1 MTLSRFFALEAAEVE
16 GLVAEGRQPAPAIC
30 RTSASS
36 PTTWRPA
43 PRGSTSSP
51 AWTPPALGGA
61 TALSFVFNHTDTAA
75 TDFNPALLN
84 PDQIVDRIRLL
95 EEALPDTRWSAAVD
109 QSVGRGTLLAR
120 LSYYGGWY
128 DRRDTHRYR
137 GKPTVDLELAWPFGD
152 AVALAGG
159 ARNLLS
165 TYPDMNPNAGR
176 LGNRY
181 PPSTPFGFDG
191 GFLLHAP
198 RLPVGEGRLRPR
210 PSGSDSGRASHGT
223 WTTSSVR
230 AGHGAAT
237 TSSARRASHGSRTT
251 SSVRRASHGVWTTS
265 SVRRAS
271 HGASTT
277 FLLVLVRAPC
287 DGRPMSPFR
296 TARRIPSQMRRNTR
310 ASSAREHVARATPT
324 STAGSPR

>member
-1 MTLSRFFALEAAEVE
+1 MTSAGDLANFRFFTNDLRTRTQGVDV
-16 GLVAEGRQPAPAIC
+16 VA
-30 RTSASS
+30 
-36 PTTWRPA
+36 
-43 PRGSTSSP
+43 

-84 PDQIVDRIRLL
+84 PDLIVDRIRML
-95 EEALPDTRWSAAVD
+95 EEALPNTRWSAAVD

-137 GKPTVDLELAWPFGD
+137 GKPVVDLELAWPLAD
-152 AVALAGG
+152 AVALAVG

-191 GFLLHAP
+191 GFYYT
-198 RLPVGEGRLRPR
+198 RLDYRW
-210 PSGSDSGRASHGT
+210 GT
-223 WTTSSVR
+223 
-230 AGHGAAT
+230 A
-237 TSSARRASHGSRTT
+237 
-251 SSVRRASHGVWTTS
+251 
-265 SVRRAS
+265 
-271 HGASTT
+271 
-277 FLLVLVRAPC
+277 
-287 DGRPMSPFR
+287 D
-296 TARRIPSQMRRNTR
+296 
-310 ASSAREHVARATPT
+310 
-324 STAGSPR
+324 